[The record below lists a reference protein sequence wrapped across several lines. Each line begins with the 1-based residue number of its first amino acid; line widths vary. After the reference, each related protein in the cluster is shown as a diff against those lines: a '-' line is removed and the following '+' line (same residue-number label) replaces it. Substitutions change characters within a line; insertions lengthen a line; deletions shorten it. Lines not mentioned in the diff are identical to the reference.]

1 MLRLSKGGQNVR
13 IQQAV
18 KLFLTLL
25 LCTTY
30 IFSFSHFGVLAYDSI
45 VIKDNGATPGQNHIL
60 LKQQTVPLVDDQD
73 ETIRFEGKSIKIDG
87 KSQFSFLRFI
97 KEEGLSNLSPRSLNR
112 IATAIYGIIL
122 PTNFSINE
130 RHTSG
135 ELPDYASPG
144 FEAKIDLKQDFDLL
158 FSNPNETGFYITFEK
173 KNKSLF
179 VSLKGAPF
187 QEKYQIS
194 TSEKEYFKPKTIIQH
209 SSQIK
214 AYEMILKEKGQKG
227 FSLKVYR
234 ESFDE
239 SGALLQKEL
248 ISEDIYPPMNRIEE
262 WGTDSGETTKGN
274 SPRDNDGQSNQDE
287 TQPVA
292 PAEENDLWGIP
303 NEIPKQ

>member
-1 MLRLSKGGQNVR
+1 VR

-45 VIKDNGATPGQNHIL
+45 VIKENGAASVQNHTL
-60 LKQQTVPLVDDQD
+60 LEQQTVPLEDDQD
-73 ETIRFEGKSIKIDG
+73 EIIRFEGKSIKIDG

-130 RHTSG
+130 RHISG

-144 FEAKIDLKQDFDLL
+144 FEAKINSKQDFDLL
-158 FSNPNETGFYITFEK
+158 YTNPNEDSFYITFEK
-173 KNKSLF
+173 KNKSLS

-187 QEKYQIS
+187 QEKYKIS
-194 TSEKEYFKPKTIIQH
+194 TSEKEYLKPVTIIQH

-214 AYEMILKEKGQKG
+214 VNEMILKEEGQKG

-234 ESFDE
+234 EFYDDGGE
-239 SGALLQKEL
+239 LLHKEL

-262 WGTDSGETTKGN
+262 WGTDSGGTSKGN
-274 SPRDNDGQSNQDE
+274 SPRDNEGQSSQDE

-292 PAEENDLWGIP
+292 PAEESDLWGIP